1 MQSVFLA
8 RNRPTMQLEESRVF
22 EQALQLEHKNVQYKR
37 EPILPVFKINESSSE
52 IHGSCSDTEMA
63 V

>member
-8 RNRPTMQLEESRVF
+8 RNRQAVQLEESRIF

-37 EPILPVFKINESSSE
+37 EQIFPVLKINESS
-52 IHGSCSDTEMA
+52 
-63 V
+63 